1 MKFSVTLT
9 FNPLEH
15 LVPLA
20 IAADE
25 MGYHSVNIGDGLFY
39 YDETSTDYPYTDSGA
54 RYWSAK
60 TPFADPLALIS
71 AMGQVTR
78 SVRFLVNV
86 LKLPVRQPLLVA
98 KQCGTVSYLTQDRL
112 SLGVG
117 LSPWPEDF
125 TVNSEDWHTR
135 GARCSEMIEIIR
147 KVLSGDMV
155 EHKGEYYEF
164 PSLSINP
171 VPAKPMPIVIGGT
184 ATPVLKRAARIAD
197 GFVSPNVTTEEIGKM
212 ISEING
218 YRAEYGREREL
229 FEFISTAID
238 AYDLDTHKRLQD
250 IGVTEACVMPWMFY
264 GGKFKSDMEL
274 KVDSMKKC
282 MDEVATKLS

>member
-15 LVPLA
+15 LIPLA
-20 IAADE
+20 VAADE
-25 MGYHSVNIGDGLFY
+25 MGFHSVNIGDGLFY
-39 YDETSTDYPYTDSGA
+39 YDETSVDYPYSESGA

-71 AMGQVTR
+71 AMGQVT
-78 SVRFLVNV
+78 SDVRFLVNV
-86 LKLPVRQPLLVA
+86 LKLPVRQPLLLA
-98 KQCGTVSYLTQDRL
+98 KQCGTVAYLTRDRL

-125 TVNSEDWHTR
+125 SVNSEDWHTR
-135 GARCSEMIEIIR
+135 GARCSEMIEILR
-147 KVLSGDMV
+147 KVLTGEIV
-155 EHKGEYYEF
+155 EHRGRYYEF

-171 VPAKPMPIVIGGT
+171 VPAQTMPIIIGGT
-184 ATPVLKRAARIAD
+184 ATAVLKRAARLAD
-197 GFVSPNVTTEEIGKM
+197 GFVSPNVTTDAVGTM
-212 ISEING
+212 IAEING
-218 YRAEYGREREL
+218 YRREYGRENEP

-238 AYDLDTHKRLQD
+238 AYDLDGHKRLQD
-250 IGVTEACVMPWMFY
+250 LGVTEACVMPWMFY
-264 GGKFKSDMEL
+264 GGKFKSDMDV
-274 KVDSMKKC
+274 KVDSMKRF